1 MAKAATFSVVA
12 GTAGIVSTMR
22 AYWATPAPPNSYREM
37 ASAMRAV
44 LAELKS
50 PEARDELKLL
60 AAYYE
65 KLAGYVATT
74 SESVRL
80 ARTDHS

>member
-1 MAKAATFSVVA
+1 
-12 GTAGIVSTMR
+12 
-22 AYWATPAPPNSYREM
+22 M

-74 SESVRL
+74 LRVR
-80 ARTDHS
+80 ASGKN